1 MLHIKKI
8 SMIGIDKIKL
18 FSSSFMLK
26 KNHDFTIQTT
36 LKNSEIARS
45 IAQHTDG
52 SFIHATKLFNNRC
65 LYANYTINERG
76 LSIEFNPNK
85 HLHHYY
91 SSATNLEHS
100 LKLVIKEAGRIGL
113 LLDQNNT
120 INVGRI
126 DLCKN
131 AQMDNSFISYRSV
144 FESMKVKRERKPQN
158 HVTTYTRGN
167 HQHQISFYDLTAKMS
182 ELHNKRISES
192 NLMRCEA
199 RFLRS
204 KVIKRIFKDNSLEHV
219 LNLSKDQISG
229 IYHEHLKSNVFRLD
243 ISKNVSFDMQTEIEL
258 FKKHNDTKKRN
269 WFINYVARTGVETL
283 IDHFGSIDNIIL
295 CMKEADIHKMQ
306 LSRYR
311 KKIEELL
318 SSSTIKSSTSIFK
331 ELYSELKN
339 KFIHEN

>member
-1 MLHIKKI
+1 
-8 SMIGIDKIKL
+8 MIGIDKIKL

-36 LKNSEIARS
+36 LKNSEIARP
-45 IAQHTDG
+45 IAQLQNG
-52 SFIHATKLFNNRC
+52 SFVHASKLFNNEC
-65 LYANYTINERG
+65 LHANYTITERNG
-76 LSIEFNPNK
+76 LQIEFNPNK
-85 HLHHYY
+85 CLHHYH
-91 SSATNLEHS
+91 SSATSLEHS
-100 LKLVIKEAGRIGL
+100 LKLVRKEANQIGL

-120 INVGRI
+120 LNVARI

-131 AQMDNSFISYRSV
+131 VQMKNSFVSYRSV

-158 HVTTYTRGN
+158 HVSTYTRGN
-167 HQHQISFYDLTAKMS
+167 RQHQISFYDLTAKMY
-182 ELHNKRISES
+182 ELHNERINES

-204 KVIKRIFKDNSLEHV
+204 NVIKRIFKDNSLEHI
-219 LNLSKDQISG
+219 LNTSKDQISS
-229 IYHEHLKSNVFRLD
+229 IYHEHLKSNVFSLD
-243 ISKNVSFDMQTEIEL
+243 ISKNASFDMQTEIEV
-258 FKKHNDTKKRN
+258 FRKHNNTRKRN

-311 KKIEELL
+311 RRIEELL
-318 SSSTIKSSTSIFK
+318 SSSTIKSSTLIFK
-331 ELYSELKN
+331 ELYNELKY
-339 KFIHEN
+339 KFIHES

>member
-36 LKNSEIARS
+36 LKNSEIARP
-45 IAQHTDG
+45 IAQFQNG
-52 SFIHATKLFNNRC
+52 SFIHASKLFNNEC

-85 HLHHYY
+85 HLHNYY

-100 LKLVIKEAGRIGL
+100 LKLVRKEAMQLGL
-113 LLDQNNT
+113 LLDQDST
-120 INVGRI
+120 MKVGRI

-131 AQMDNSFISYRSV
+131 AQMDNSFVSYRSV

-158 HVTTYTRGN
+158 HITTYTRGN
-167 HQHQISFYDLTAKMS
+167 RQHQISFYDLTAKMY
-182 ELHNKRISES
+182 ELHNERISES

-204 KVIKRIFKDNSLEHV
+204 KVIKRIFKDNSLEHI
-219 LNLSKDQISG
+219 LDFSKDQISS
-229 IYHEHLKSNVFRLD
+229 IYHEHLKSNVFSLD
-243 ISKNVSFDMQTEIEL
+243 ISKNASFDMQTEIEL
-258 FKKHNDTKKRN
+258 FRKHNDTRRRN
-269 WFINYVARTGVETL
+269 WFINYVARTGIETL

-311 KKIEELL
+311 RKIEELL
-318 SSSTIKSSTSIFK
+318 SSSTIKSSTLIFK